1 MQHRSAIPTAAWN
14 QAEALERSSP
24 IGPDAARGRPT
35 SPKRSKRSARRA
47 IARSTLGLALGLSLA
62 LAATA
67 TPASANTTNAERL
80 NAVFQVT
87 MSGPQPHRSLIVAT
101 GVFNDVGTIQ
111 FGGDD
116 ANAIHHDTIVFSDGT
131 VDFAS
136 PEASLIDHFSFD
148 PTTCVGSDVETGTAT
163 MSGTGRY
170 AGLSGQQ
177 MWTNR
182 GIIIARRAPG
192 CSPDQ
197 AVAYVVFTSSGT
209 AKLGG

>member
-1 MQHRSAIPTAAWN
+1 MKRRRTESTAAWN
-14 QAEALERSSP
+14 EIKALEWSSP
-24 IGPDAARGRPT
+24 IGSDRVSGLRMPM
-35 SPKRSKRSARRA
+35 RSSTPLRA
-47 IARSTLGLALGLSLA
+47 FARSTLGLVLGTSLA
-62 LAATA
+62 MAAA
-67 TPASANTTNAERL
+67 AAPASADTSNAERL

-87 MSGPQPHRSLIVAT
+87 ASGPQPHRSLLTAS
-101 GVFNDVGTIQ
+101 GVFNDVGTLQ

-116 ANAIHHDTIVFSDGT
+116 ANAIHHDTIVFSQGT

-136 PEASLIDHFSFD
+136 PEASVVDHFSFD
-148 PTTCVGSDVETGTAT
+148 PTTCIGTDVETGTAT

-170 AGLSGQQ
+170 ATLSGQQ
-177 MWTNR
+177 TWFNR

-197 AVAYVVFTSSGT
+197 AVGYVVFTSSGS